1 VAVAVG
7 SSGYAGI
14 VTEDINIAVL
24 LAVQP
29 VITRTVEKLKATTV
43 KRAKAS
49 NNTVNR
55 RKDVAQEKR
64 QN

>member
-1 VAVAVG
+1 MAVAVG

-29 VITRTVEKLKATTV
+29 VITRTVERLKATTV
-43 KRAKAS
+43 RRAKAR

-55 RKDVAQEKR
+55 KKDVAQEKR